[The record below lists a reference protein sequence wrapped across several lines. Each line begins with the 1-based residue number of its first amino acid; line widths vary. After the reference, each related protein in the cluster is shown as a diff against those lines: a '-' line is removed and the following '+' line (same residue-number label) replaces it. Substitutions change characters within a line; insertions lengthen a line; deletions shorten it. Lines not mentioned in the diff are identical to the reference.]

1 MTVMMDGMHASR
13 KHNLLLASYFLCI
26 GLVILVNVQ
35 VATSVRMVARKFKS
49 IHSMKLIEALS

>member
-1 MTVMMDGMHASR
+1 MPVENIM
-13 KHNLLLASYFLCI
+13 LLAMYFLCI

-49 IHSMKLIEALS
+49 ICNRVV